1 MSKIFERL
9 VHHHVYTVNY
19 LVFPVASEII
29 ASVTST
35 LNSCLGALEL
45 LMHSTADLS
54 RLKESL
60 AVSQPITVL

>member
-1 MSKIFERL
+1 MTYYI
-9 VHHHVYTVNY
+9 YPVNY
-19 LVFPVASEII
+19 LIFPVASEII

-35 LNSCLGALEL
+35 LNFCLGALEP

-60 AVSQPITVL
+60 ALSQPITVL